1 MNATTEWSHPLVE
14 RLVRRHRGKDPRR
27 IIDDF
32 AAQCLDEAKQT
43 SLPINV
49 DLIASLRGIRRR
61 VADHPFAGRIYADEN
76 GQLIMDLRAD
86 DPEVRQR
93 FTCAHEVTHTA
104 FPGFVREARYRVDTA
119 VGVNQNR
126 RDEEEFLCDYG
137 AAALLMPRHL
147 VVEEYTITAGLRDV
161 ERLARDADVSL
172 EAAANRLIELAD
184 EPAVLLVF
192 RWGHKPA
199 DMPAL
204 RRGEDVPERLRVR
217 YCVAR
222 KLRLFLPKYKSA
234 DDDSV
239 FVRALESPRVERAVE
254 PLPGGSTP
262 FRVEARQYPW
272 GQERRVIAVA
282 SPDASRVGRKGA

>member
-1 MNATTEWSHPLVE
+1 MSATAEWSHPLVE

-32 AAQCLDEAKQT
+32 AAECLREAKQT
-43 SLPINV
+43 SLPINI

-61 VADHPFAGRIYADEN
+61 VSDHPFAGRIYADEN

-86 DPEVRQR
+86 DPEVRRR

-119 VGVNQNR
+119 VGVNQSR
-126 RDEEEFLCDYG
+126 RDEEEYLCDYG
-137 AAALLMPRHL
+137 AAALLMPRDL
-147 VVEEYTITAGLRDV
+147 VTNEYSITAGLREV

-199 DMPAL
+199 DLPLL

-222 KLRLFLPKYKSA
+222 NMRLFLPKYKSA
-234 DDDSV
+234 DADSV
-239 FVRALESPRVERAVE
+239 FGRALDSPRVQRAVE

-262 FRVEARQYPW
+262 FQIEAKQYPW
-272 GQERRVIAVA
+272 WDEQRVIAVA
-282 SPDASRVGRKGA
+282 KPVIDDG

>member
-1 MNATTEWSHPLVE
+1 MSATTEWSHPLVE

-27 IIDDF
+27 IIEDF
-32 AAQCLDEAKQT
+32 AAQCLDEAEQT

-49 DLIASLRGIRRR
+49 ELIASMRGIRRR
-61 VADHPFAGRIYADEN
+61 VADHPFAGRIYADET
-76 GQLIMDLRAD
+76 GQLVMDLRAD
-86 DPEVRQR
+86 DPEVRRR

-126 RDEEEFLCDYG
+126 RDEEEYLCDYG

-147 VVEEYTITAGLRDV
+147 VADEYSITGGLREV

-172 EAAANRLIELAD
+172 EAAVNRLIELAN

-199 DMPAL
+199 DLPAL

-222 KLRLFLPKYKSA
+222 NLRLFLPKYKSA
-234 DDDSV
+234 ADDSV
-239 FVRALESPRVERAVE
+239 FVRALASPRVQRSVE
-254 PLPGGSTP
+254 PLPGGSVP
-262 FRVEARQYPW
+262 FRIEAKQYPW
-272 GQERRVIAVA
+272 WDEQRVIAVA
-282 SPDASRVGRKGA
+282 TPAAASK

>member
-1 MNATTEWSHPLVE
+1 MSATTEWSHPLVE

-27 IIDDF
+27 IIEDF
-32 AAQCLDEAKQT
+32 AGQCLDDAEQT
-43 SLPINV
+43 SLPVNI

-86 DPEVRQR
+86 DPGVRRR
-93 FTCAHEVTHTA
+93 FTCAHEVIHTA
-104 FPGFVREARYRVDTA
+104 FPGFVREARYRVDNA

-126 RDEEEFLCDYG
+126 RDEEEYLCDYG
-137 AAALLMPRHL
+137 AAALLMPRQL
-147 VVEEYTITAGLRDV
+147 VADEYSVAAGLRDV

-184 EPAVLLVF
+184 EPVVLLVF

-199 DMPAL
+199 DRPAL

-217 YCVAR
+217 YCVPR
-222 KLRLFLPKYKSA
+222 NLRLFLPKYKSA
-234 DDDSV
+234 DEDSV
-239 FVRALESPRVERAVE
+239 FVRALESPRVQRAVE
-254 PLPGGSTP
+254 PLPGGSTL
-262 FRVEARQYPW
+262 FRVEAKQYPW
-272 GQERRVIAVA
+272 SEDRRVIAVA
-282 SPDASRVGRKGA
+282 VPASSSLDG

>member
-1 MNATTEWSHPLVE
+1 MSATTEWNHPLVE

-32 AAQCLDEAKQT
+32 AARCLNDAEQT
-43 SLPINV
+43 SLPVNI

-86 DPEVRQR
+86 DPGVRQR
-93 FTCAHEVTHTA
+93 FTCAHEVIHTV
-104 FPGFVREARYRVDTA
+104 FPGFVREARYRVDNA

-126 RDEEEFLCDYG
+126 RDEEEYLCDHG

-147 VVEEYTITAGLRDV
+147 VADEYSIAAGLREV

-172 EAAANRLIELAD
+172 EAAANRLLEFAE
-184 EPAVLLVF
+184 EPVVLLVF

-199 DMPAL
+199 DLPAL
-204 RRGEDVPERLRVR
+204 RRGGDVPERLRVR

-222 KLRLFLPKYKSA
+222 NLRLFLPKYKSA
-234 DDDSV
+234 DEDSV
-239 FVRALESPRVERAVE
+239 FVRALESPRVQRAVE
-254 PLPGGSTP
+254 PLPGGSTL
-262 FRVEARQYPW
+262 FHVEAKQYPW
-272 GQERRVIAVA
+272 SEDRRVIAVA
-282 SPDASRVGRKGA
+282 TPIADLDG

>member
-1 MNATTEWSHPLVE
+1 MSTTAEWTNPLVE
-14 RLVRRHRGKDPRR
+14 RLVRRHRGKDPRG
-27 IIDDF
+27 IIEDF

-61 VADHPFAGRIYADEN
+61 VADHPFAGRIYADDN

-104 FPGFVREARYRVDTA
+104 FPGFVRETRYRVDTA
-119 VGVNQNR
+119 VGVNQNL
-126 RDEEEFLCDYG
+126 RDEEEYLCDYG
-137 AAALLMPRHL
+137 AAALLMPKHL
-147 VVEEYTITAGLRDV
+147 VADEYSIATGLRDV

-172 EAAANRLIELAD
+172 EAAANRLITLAD

-199 DMPAL
+199 DRPSL
-204 RRGEDVPERLRVR
+204 RRGEEVPERLRVR

-222 KLRLFLPKYKSA
+222 NLRLFLPKYKSA

-239 FVRALESPRVERAVE
+239 FVRALESPRVQRSVE

-262 FRVEARQYPW
+262 FQVEAKQYPW
-272 GQERRVIAVA
+272 WDERRVIAVA
-282 SPDASRVGRKGA
+282 TPIPSSN